1 MDRFDE
7 RKPDHIDDVPAD
19 RPADRRDDEPPA
31 REGDVLGFGGT
42 TVPKAPGDPTAE
54 QGLDAA
60 ARQRARMRE
69 DEAADRTARESDAED
84 TFGATAIDMGAG
96 GKGNTI
102 KKTPR

>member
-19 RPADRRDDEPPA
+19 RPADRRDHEPV
-31 REGDVLGFGGT
+31 REGDVLGLGGSA
-42 TVPKAPGDPTAE
+42 VPKAPGDPTAD
-54 QGLDAA
+54 QGPDAA

-69 DEAADRTARESDAED
+69 DEAADKAARESDAED

-96 GKGNTI
+96 GTGNTI
-102 KKTPR
+102 KK